1 MKKNKDDNITEL
13 LKMIAPGTPIR
24 DGLENI
30 LRAKTG
36 ALLLI
41 TDNNEIIK
49 EIVDKIGDNM
59 KLSQSAKENI
69 ISRAKSSI
77 LQINQKRKKREQQN
91 MNFGG
96 TQDNEITFSND
107 DIRKS
112 IQRSG
117 VDSMIKEEFRKTT
130 NKMFELDTKI
140 DKLEDLADTNYSHSN
155 KFLRNL

>member
-1 MKKNKDDNITEL
+1 
-13 LKMIAPGTPIR
+13 
-24 DGLENI
+24 
-30 LRAKTG
+30 
-36 ALLLI
+36 
-41 TDNNEIIK
+41 
-49 EIVDKIGDNM
+49 M

-77 LQINQKRKKREQQN
+77 LQNNQKRKKREQTN